1 MAPRAGLRYSSAPM
15 SEPASP
21 VGPRLRQLPNLLT
34 AARVVVIAPLVAAAF
49 LPAPWRD
56 WLPFALFVAASVTDW
71 LDGVLARRWNA
82 GSKFGQFMD
91 PIADKLLVVAVIVL
105 LAAEGPVN
113 GWHLVP
119 AIVILCREMF
129 VSGLREFLAN
139 RRTELP
145 VTRLAK
151 WKTAT
156 QMGAL
161 TVLLIP
167 FQDIEAAGLALFWLA
182 ALLSAQTGY
191 GYVRAAF
198 APASL
203 NDNAAPAR
211 HVVGIAGWSGSGK
224 TTLLDRLIPELTARG
239 LTVSTVKH
247 THHDVDLEQAGKDT
261 HRHRL
266 AGAREV
272 MLANAAR
279 FALMREHG
287 GAPEPTLDDLLARM
301 ARVDIVLVEG
311 FKFALMPKLEV
322 HRPGL
327 DTEPLWPDD
336 SDIIAVLSDGPIDAG
351 ARPVLA
357 LDDVPAIADF
367 LLAHLYGADPAR

>member
-1 MAPRAGLRYSSAPM
+1 MT
-15 SEPASP
+15 EPAP
-21 VGPRLRQLPNLLT
+21 IVGPRLRQIPNLLT
-34 AARVVVIAPLVAAAF
+34 AARVAVIPPLVGAAF
-49 LPAPWRD
+49 LPSPWSD
-56 WLPFALFVAASVTDW
+56 WLPFALFVAASITDW

-91 PIADKLLVVAVIVL
+91 PIADKLLVVAVILL
-105 LAAEGPVN
+105 LAANGPVQ
-113 GWHLVP
+113 GWHLAP

-139 RRTELP
+139 RQTELP
-145 VTRLAK
+145 VTKLAK

-156 QMGAL
+156 QMAAL
-161 TVLLIP
+161 TVLLLP
-167 FQDIEAAGLALFWLA
+167 WPEVVAPGLMLFWIA

-198 APASL
+198 APPRTNAE
-203 NDNAAPAR
+203 AAPRR
-211 HVVGIAGWSGSGK
+211 HVVGIAGWSGAGK
-224 TTLLDRLIPELTARG
+224 TTLLDRLIPELVERG

-247 THHDVDLEQAGKDT
+247 THHAVDLDREGKDT
-261 HRHRL
+261 YRHRL

-279 FALMREHG
+279 FALMREHD

-301 ARVDIVLVEG
+301 APVDIVLVEG
-311 FKFALMPKLEV
+311 FKFAIMPKLEV
-322 HRPGL
+322 HRPAL
-327 DTEPLWPDD
+327 DKEPLWTTDE
-336 SDIIAVLSDGPIDAG
+336 DIIAVLSDAPVDAG
-351 ARPVLA
+351 TRPVLD

-367 LLAHLYGADPAR
+367 LLARLYGTAPAR